1 MSQILTV
8 PAEMVGH
15 LRNGLHSSIGDAVQE
30 IAHVVDMPGRE
41 QHPERYRE
49 PLEHFDA
56 VRALL
61 DLIGWGETDPP
72 VEVSVDLHEH
82 RRSLTGALQI
92 ALLAGNDDLEG
103 AEATDAQQA
112 RRGEPPKREARTRR
126 VLALREFVA
135 AVGAQADDPGERSLA
150 DREDV

>member
-8 PAEMVGH
+8 PAGMVGH

-30 IAHVVDMPGRE
+30 IAHVVDIPDRE
-41 QHPERYRE
+41 QHPELYRE
-49 PLEHFDA
+49 PLAHFDA
-56 VRALL
+56 VRAFL

-82 RRSLTGALQI
+82 RRALTDALRI

-103 AEATDAQQA
+103 AEATDAERA
-112 RRGEPPKREARTRR
+112 RRGKPTKREARTRS
-126 VLALREFVA
+126 VLALREFVT
-135 AVGAQADDPGERSLA
+135 AVEAQADDLGEPRP
-150 DREDV
+150 

>member
-1 MSQILTV
+1 MSQILAV

-15 LRNGLHSSIGDAVQE
+15 LRNGLHSSIGDAVQD
-30 IAHVVDMPGRE
+30 IAHVVDMPDRE

-49 PLEHFDA
+49 PLEHFDQ

-82 RRSLTGALQI
+82 RRALTDALQI
-92 ALLAGNDDLEG
+92 VLLVGNDNVG
-103 AEATDAQQA
+103 EAGTVDAGRA
-112 RRGEPPKREARTRR
+112 RRGEPPKREATTRS

-135 AVGAQADDPGERSLA
+135 AVEAQTDDLA
-150 DREDV
+150 EPRP

>member
-1 MSQILTV
+1 MSTTLIV

-30 IAHVVDMPGRE
+30 IAHVVDMPDRE

-72 VEVSVDLHEH
+72 VEVSVDLREH
-82 RRSLTGALQI
+82 RRALTDALQI
-92 ALLAGNDDLEG
+92 ALLAGNDDLEE
-103 AEATDAQQA
+103 AEAIDAQRA
-112 RRGEPPKREARTRR
+112 RRAEPPKREATTRR

-135 AVGAQADDPGERSLA
+135 AVEAQVERSMA
-150 DREDV
+150 ERGDV